1 MTRVH
6 RHGSSSIV
14 RVQAREI
21 LDSRGNPTVE
31 VEVHLASGARGVAKV
46 PSGAS
51 TGSKEALELRDGEER
66 FGGKGVRKAVANV
79 TGPIAEAVDGQDAFD
94 QRAIDALLIDLD
106 GTPDKSALGAN
117 AILGASLAIARA
129 ASDHAGMSLYRYL
142 GGSNAHILPT
152 PMMNVLNGGVHAS
165 NNVDF
170 QEFMFMPVGAASYSE
185 ALRWCAECYHAL
197 ASVLK
202 ERSEPTSVGD
212 EGGFAPNLDSNE
224 EALIL
229 LLEGIERAGRTPGT
243 EVAIALDPATSEFY
257 KDGFY
262 VLAGEG
268 RQLSSEDMVAYW
280 EDVINRYPVVS
291 LEDGMAEQ
299 DWEGWK
305 LLNAHV
311 GDRVQLV
318 GDDVF
323 VTNPVQVRK
332 GIEEKAA
339 NALLVKPNQIGTLTE
354 TIDTA
359 RLAMGAGWAAVVSH
373 RSGET
378 EDTTIADLAVALGC
392 GQIKSGAP
400 ARGERVAKYNRLLV
414 IEEELGQSAEFLG
427 GAALSVKPALATSGS
442 PGRAE
447 SGSPGRGSQ

>member
-1 MTRVH
+1 
-6 RHGSSSIV
+6 
-14 RVQAREI
+14 
-21 LDSRGNPTVE
+21 
-31 VEVHLASGARGVAKV
+31 
-46 PSGAS
+46 
-51 TGSKEALELRDGEER
+51 
-66 FGGKGVRKAVANV
+66 
-79 TGPIAEAVDGQDAFD
+79 
-94 QRAIDALLIDLD
+94 
-106 GTPDKSALGAN
+106 
-117 AILGASLAIARA
+117 
-129 ASDHAGMSLYRYL
+129 
-142 GGSNAHILPT
+142 
-152 PMMNVLNGGVHAS
+152 VLNGGVHAS

-170 QEFMFMPVGAASYSE
+170 QEFMFMPVGAASYGE

-229 LLEGIERAGRTPGT
+229 LLEGIERAGRTPGS
-243 EVAIALDPATSEFY
+243 EIAIALDPATSEFY
-257 KDGFY
+257 KDGSY

-280 EDVINRYPVVS
+280 EDVIERYPVVS

-305 LLNAHV
+305 LLSERL
-311 GDRVQLV
+311 GTKVQLV

-323 VTNPVQVRK
+323 VTNPIQVRR
-332 GIEEKAA
+332 GIQDKAA

-359 RLAMGAGWAAVVSH
+359 RLAMQAGWAAVVSH

-414 IEEELGQSAEFLG
+414 IEEELGQSASFLG
-427 GAALSVKPALATSGS
+427 GDALSVKPGSARLESARSGS
-442 PGRAE
+442 SE
-447 SGSPGRGSQ
+447 RGSQ

>member
-1 MTRVH
+1 MTRMH

-31 VEVHLASGARGVAKV
+31 VEVRLASGARGVAKV

-66 FGGKGVRKAVANV
+66 FGGKGVRRAVANV

-117 AILGASLAIARA
+117 ALLGASLAIARA
-129 ASDHAGMSLYRYL
+129 ASDHAGIPFYRYL
-142 GGSNAHILPT
+142 GGANAHVLPT

-170 QEFMFMPVGAASYSE
+170 QEFMFMPVGAASYGE

-202 ERSEPTSVGD
+202 ERSEATSVGD

-224 EALIL
+224 KALAL

-257 KDGFY
+257 KDGSY

-280 EDVINRYPVVS
+280 EDVIDRYPVVS

-305 LLNAHV
+305 LLNARL
-311 GDRVQLV
+311 GTRVQLV

-332 GIEEKAA
+332 GIEEKVA
-339 NALLVKPNQIGTLTE
+339 NSLLVKPNQIGTLTE

-359 RLAMGAGWAAVVSH
+359 RLAMGAGWSAVVSH

-378 EDTTIADLAVALGC
+378 EDTTIADLAVSLGC

-427 GAALSVKPALATSGS
+427 GAALSVKPAPA
-442 PGRAE
+442 A